1 VWGLESRPVP
11 GYVDG
16 RLEHFVPVKD
26 KQLQFELLHLMDNVI
41 VSSASKAS
49 DVLAK
54 TNSRWVTG
62 TNISDGSFVPCCVK
76 ERYTQR
82 HTHQQITCSGK
93 FPQGGFEPGCMSFQ
107 DWVSMAWYHIVDG
120 GDINHFS
127 AGARVERVR
136 TWGGVVSY
144 ASKYMSKA
152 DAQFLGDVPYGR
164 NWGIFNRA
172 AIPWAKMIEL
182 ELDEETGVRLR
193 RVARRY
199 LEHKVGRKWKAPYGI
214 TLFCD
219 GAQFLRLLK
228 APPDT
233 PF

>member
-1 VWGLESRPVP
+1 
-11 GYVDG
+11 
-16 RLEHFVPVKD
+16 
-26 KQLQFELLHLMDNVI
+26 

-49 DVLAK
+49 EVLA
-54 TNSRWVTG
+54 NSKSTWVTG
-62 TNISDGSFVPCCVK
+62 TKISNGSYVPCCVK
-76 ERYTQR
+76 ERYTLR
-82 HTHQQITCSGK
+82 HIFQQITSSGE
-93 FPQGGFEPGCMSFQ
+93 FPQGGFEPACMSFQ
-107 DWVSMAWYHIVDG
+107 DWVSMAWYHVVGG

-144 ASKYMSKA
+144 AAKYMSKA
-152 DAQFLGDVPYGR
+152 DAEFLGDVPYGR

-172 AIPWAKMIEL
+172 AMPWAKMIEL

-199 LEHKVGRKWKAPYGI
+199 LEHKVGRRWKAPYGI

-219 GAQFLRLLK
+219 GAQFLRLLRP
-228 APPDT
+228 PPDT